1 MLLLVNSLFALL
13 YPSAHTIST
22 NIHIL
27 SPQTSTNSIKTDLDY
42 TKHDTQR
49 ERGREGGR
57 ECIYLLIESC
67 RVRSSV
73 EGGRER
79 VYIPAD

>member
-49 ERGREGGR
+49 ER
-57 ECIYLLIESC
+57 
-67 RVRSSV
+67 